1 MFALLSACVELSLRR
16 HSFDHSYGLSLFS
29 AARAACK
36 AMHMAEANQE
46 LAQALFSK
54 KNKEKANTEERM
66 HADAQARQRKLARMQ
81 AVRTADGSSNVP
93 ISVSFM
99 QKN

>member
-1 MFALLSACVELSLRR
+1 MHWPKCLIFVVPSSLSA
-16 HSFDHSYGLSLFS
+16 
-29 AARAACK
+29 AKAACK

-81 AVRTADGSSNVP
+81 AVRSADGSANVP
-93 ISVSFM
+93 ISVS
-99 QKN
+99 